1 LDQKKK
7 PKKFKK
13 RVQKGFPDCLRPQ
26 AWKLLAKTFI
36 SDKKLYETLEKT
48 DSKSAEQI
56 DLDVNRSARNH
67 VIFRER
73 FGSGQIS
80 LFNILK
86 AYSNYDK
93 EVAYVQGMSDICAFL
108 LMYLTEEDTFWFL
121 SRLLN
126 AQTYNLRGLFLPG
139 FPMLY
144 QHCYV
149 HERIVATRLPQVS
162 KHLQEAGLES
172 LHYLTRWY
180 LLVYINILPFP
191 IVVRI
196 WDLFLYYGF
205 DIVFSV
211 SYSLILMHAD
221 RLLKSGLEGIFFKF
235 LRTWKN

>member
-1 LDQKKK
+1 
-7 PKKFKK
+7 
-13 RVQKGFPDCLRPQ
+13 
-26 AWKLLAKTFI
+26 
-36 SDKKLYETLEKT
+36 
-48 DSKSAEQI
+48 
-56 DLDVNRSARNH
+56 
-67 VIFRER
+67 
-73 FGSGQIS
+73 
-80 LFNILK
+80 LK

-205 DIVFSV
+205 DILFSV

-221 RLLKSGLEGIFFKF
+221 RLLKSGLEGIFQVFKDLEKLTMSPDEF
-235 LRTWKN
+235 VQFVIKHKIKSKEIRKYEQEYVHKQNPTPPPAKIKSSKAKMIRESKITDTKK